1 MVVLFQVIVGLS
13 VPQVRERFEALLQG
27 PDVLQKEELVSNTDK
42 SPSLKAFAT
51 GDLVSIEN
59 VPDEAFCFSCYGRWC
74 SIIPT
79 EKYITAPANG
89 SVMMVME
96 ETGHALGLKT

>member
-1 MVVLFQVIVGLS
+1 MNV
-13 VPQVRERFEALLQG
+13 FEALLQG

-59 VPDEAFCFSCYGRWC
+59 VPDEVFASRAMGDGVA
-74 SIIPT
+74 IIPT
-79 EKYITAPANG
+79 EKIYYST
-89 SVMMVME
+89 S
-96 ETGHALGLKT
+96 